1 MRDKVHDELEKTLN
15 QALKEKMKAETRY
28 NDAVKVMGE
37 RNLLVEELDDMFISL
52 RDVHRTTEKLNI
64 D

>member
-1 MRDKVHDELEKTLN
+1 
-15 QALKEKMKAETRY
+15 
-28 NDAVKVMGE
+28 MGE
-37 RNLLVEELDDMFISL
+37 RDTLVEELDHMFINL